1 MTFSLR
7 GKVVVVSGAG
17 GRLGSAL
24 SRAIHEEGA
33 DVVLVEPSAERSVN
47 LSQQYQNPRAL
58 VLREDAT
65 SAAGVDTI
73 LEKTLSSFGRID
85 AAVHAAYPR
94 SAGWGTAFEALE
106 SEFLAQDLFQQMGGG
121 ILFSQGM
128 CRHFAEQGY
137 GNLIHISSIQGIA
150 APKFEHYEGTEMVSP
165 IEYSAIKAGIIAI
178 TRYLAKYYRGRG
190 IRVNCVSPGGI
201 RDNQPE
207 DFLRRYRSSCNEK
220 GMLDPEDITGAI
232 LFLLSDASRYMT
244 GQNLVVDD
252 GWSL

>member
-1 MTFSLR
+1 MNLDLHKKR
-7 GKVVVVSGAG
+7 IVVTGGAG
-17 GRLGSAL
+17 RIGGSVVWQA
-24 SRAIHEEGA
+24 AEAGA
-33 DVVLVEPSAERSVN
+33 EVIVLD
-47 LSQQYQNPRAL
+47 LLNPF
-58 VLREDAT
+58 EQ
-65 SAAGVDTI
+65 AAGDRENVFFLPTDLTDPTAI
-73 LEKTLSSFGRID
+73 FESLQKAHGDFGQID